1 MLFIVNTKIQYLKC
15 KGYHPSYSSPFSK
28 CSKSYCRWDE
38 KKKNLVQFC
47 QAFYMNIGY
56 TYMMLL

>member
-15 KGYHPSYSSPFSK
+15 KRYHPSYSSPFSE

-38 KKKNLVQFC
+38 KKKSSTILPSFLHE
-47 QAFYMNIGY
+47 YRLY
-56 TYMMLL
+56 TYMMSL